1 MKKLILI
8 LAFLPC
14 FLQAQTKSRIIF
26 DTDIAP
32 DYDDV
37 GAMALL
43 HAFADQGEIELL
55 ATISC
60 NTFETTAATLSVLN
74 TYFGRPQ
81 LPIGITSGNFPNK
94 KCDQRWA
101 EFINEKY
108 PHTIRSSKDAT
119 DAVVLYRK
127 LLASQPDGSVTI
139 VSVGFFTN
147 LANLL
152 TSEPDE
158 FSPLAG
164 IDLVRKKVKQLVSM
178 AARQDGHEFNVV
190 VDTPASK
197 RVFAEWPT
205 PILLSGFEI
214 GEKVLT
220 GIRLTH
226 NNAIQNSPVKDA
238 FEVALRKD
246 QNTKGRN
253 SWDQTAVLVA
263 VRGIEPFFTTRGIN
277 FRIEDDGKSTV
288 IPGER
293 FQYLEFK
300 QAPEQIASFIE
311 ELMMYQPTKK

>member
-8 LAFLPC
+8 LITVPSL
-14 FLQAQTKSRIIF
+14 LLAQPKVRIIF

-37 GAMALL
+37 GAMAML
-43 HAFADQGEIELL
+43 HAFADKGDIELL

-60 NTFETTAATLSVLN
+60 NTFETTVATLSVLN

-81 LPIGITSGNFPNK
+81 LPIGITSGNFPDK

-108 PHTIRSSKDAT
+108 PHSLRSNRDASE
-119 DAVVLYRK
+119 AVALYRR
-127 LLASQPDGSVTI
+127 LLAQQPDASVTI

-152 TSEPDE
+152 TSPPDE
-158 FSPLAG
+158 FSPLKG
-164 IDLVRKKVKQLVSM
+164 IELVKQKVIKLISM
-178 AARQDGHEFNVV
+178 AARQNGHEFNVV

-197 RVFAEWPT
+197 LVFTEWPT

-220 GIRLTH
+220 GIRLISDKK
-226 NNAIQNSPVKDA
+226 IQNSPVKDA
-238 FEVALRKD
+238 FDVALTKD
-246 QNTKGRN
+246 QNTRGRN

-263 VRGIEPFFTTRGIN
+263 ARGVEPFFTIRGIN

-288 IPGER
+288 VPGER

-300 QAPEQIASFIE
+300 QTPEQIASVIE
-311 ELMMYQPTKK
+311 ELMMHQPLKK